1 MNTKKTMIFKN
12 SLIALAALFLLV
24 NLMKAQ
30 TVSEQYISNWSDPEV
45 QERIE
50 TGIEMNRKDWA
61 NIKFVNE
68 DGKATQWDG
77 TIQIK
82 QTTHDFLFGA
92 NIFILDGY
100 EVDEKNETYKNV
112 FKNLLNY
119 ATVPFYWKSLEP
131 EQGNVRF
138 SKSSKHIYRRPASD
152 ICVEFCKNN
161 NITMKGHPIMWDHH
175 IYGIPSWLPLEE
187 DSREYYMEKRIQ
199 EIGERYRDD
208 ITHWDVVNEINH
220 RKAHADPYSP
230 KYVPIPD
237 NYPIKIFKMAEKYFR
252 SYNEF
257 TYNFTSA
264 IWSNYAEEYGLE
276 YILSENLIL
285 KGAKVD
291 VIGFQCHMWGKSQWN
306 SILQGEHMTPQ
317 HMLKFL
323 DLFSQFNLPL
333 QITEITFPT
342 LPEGEAGEK
351 NQARI
356 TRDWY
361 RLWFSHPKV
370 KAISWWN
377 VSDGTAA
384 GGEDQWR
391 GGFLRKDM
399 SPKPSYKVLDEL
411 INHDWNTQITET
423 IDNQSSY
430 KFKGFYGEYEIIL
443 SKDGEELKR
452 ANIHIEEGSYNDFQ
466 FSIPD

>member
-1 MNTKKTMIFKN
+1 MRTTILISF
-12 SLIALAALFLLV
+12 SLLLLLTG
-24 NLMKAQ
+24 NFYAQ

-92 NIFILDGY
+92 NIFMLDGY
-100 EVDEKNETYKNV
+100 EDDEKNEKYKDA
-112 FKNLLNY
+112 FRNLLNY

-131 EQGNVRF
+131 EKGNVRF
-138 SKSSKHIYRRPASD
+138 SKDSRHIHRRPAPD
-152 ICVEFCKNN
+152 ICVEFCKKN
-161 NITMKGHPIMWDHH
+161 NITMKGHPIMWDVNGH
-175 IYGIPSWLPLEE
+175 GIPSWLPQEE
-187 DSREYYMEKRIQ
+187 DSREYYIEKRTQ

-208 ITHWDVVNEINH
+208 ITHWDVVNETNS
-220 RKAHADPYSP
+220 RGNRVDPYSP

-237 NYPIKIFKMAEKYFR
+237 DYAIKTFQMAEKYFR
-252 SYNEF
+252 SYNHF
-257 TYNFTSA
+257 TYNFTTG
-264 IWSNYAEEYGLE
+264 IWSDYAEEYGLE

-285 KGAKVD
+285 KDAKVD
-291 VIGFQCHMWGKSQWN
+291 AIGFQCHIVRSREWN
-306 SILQGEHMTPQ
+306 QILNGEFMTPLY
-317 HMLKFL
+317 MMKFL
-323 DLFSQFNLPL
+323 DLFAQLNRPI
-333 QITEITFPT
+333 QITEITFPST
-342 LPEGEAGEK
+342 IPEGEEGEK

-361 RLWFSHPKV
+361 RLWFSHPNV
-370 KAISWWN
+370 EAITWWN
-377 VSDGTAA
+377 VSDGSASN
-384 GGEDQWR
+384 QIQNQLN
-391 GGFLRKDM
+391 GGFLDDEIN
-399 SPKPSYKVLDEL
+399 PKPAYEVLDEL
-411 INHDWNTQITET
+411 INHEWNTQITET
-423 IDNQSSY
+423 IANQSSY

-466 FSIPD
+466 FRIPE